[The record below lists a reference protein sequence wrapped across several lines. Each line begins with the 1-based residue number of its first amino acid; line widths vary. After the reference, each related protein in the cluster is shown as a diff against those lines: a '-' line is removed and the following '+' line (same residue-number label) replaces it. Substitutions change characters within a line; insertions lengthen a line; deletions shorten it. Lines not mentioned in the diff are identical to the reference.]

1 MRLIKKCH
9 CENDTIGKSTRATSP
24 RYRRFFRTM
33 IGVERA
39 ARVGSDEPASVP
51 DRRRVMQALAGLFG
65 MMSLAPAFASR
76 AAELQMG
83 GLEYWLRH
91 GGAAALGDTAVLG
104 HYGAIYLAEHTH
116 ERDRE
121 RLSRLLA
128 GDGEG
133 IIGIRLL
140 EGIAR
145 DWREH
150 EVVAVAGW
158 VFART
163 EARICALLHLIR
175 GADA

>member
-1 MRLIKKCH
+1 
-9 CENDTIGKSTRATSP
+9 
-24 RYRRFFRTM
+24 M
-33 IGVERA
+33 IGVERV
-39 ARVGSDEPASVP
+39 ARVASDELVSGL
-51 DRRRVMQALAGLFG
+51 DRRRVMQALAGVFG
-65 MMSLAPAFASR
+65 VMSLVPAFASR
-76 AAELQMG
+76 APESAAG
-83 GLEYWLRH
+83 ALEYWLRH

-104 HYGAIYLAEHTH
+104 RFGKLSLAVHSAEG
-116 ERDRE
+116 DLE

-150 EVVAVAGW
+150 EVVVVAGW

-163 EARICALLHLIR
+163 EARICAVLHLI
-175 GADA
+175 GGSEA